1 MPPVSRRIPDA
12 DEPRLDAPC
21 PTTQATGVSPETLRL
36 RTTRLELIAAT
47 LEMALAE
54 RDDRAR
60 LERDHG
66 IRLALP
72 WPPPLNDE
80 ASLAWSI
87 SVLREMDA
95 ASGAGWGFWYF
106 TLPAAAEGDP
116 ALAIGNGGFKGGP
129 DQTGTVEIG
138 YSVLEEYQRRGYA
151 SEAVEALVA
160 WAFLQRGVRRIIAE
174 TYPVLIGSIGVLRKA
189 RFRQVGPASD
199 EGVIRFERLL

>member
-1 MPPVSRRIPDA
+1 MSF
-12 DEPRLDAPC
+12 E
-21 PTTQATGVSPETLRL
+21 SPRL

-54 RDDRAR
+54 RDDPAR
-60 LERDHG
+60 LERDYG

-87 SVLREMDA
+87 SVLREE
-95 ASGAGWGFWYF
+95 GCTAGWGFWYV
-106 TLPAAAEGDP
+106 TLPAVEERGP

-129 DQTGTVEIG
+129 DATGTVEIG

-160 WAFLQRGVRRIIAE
+160 WGFLKPGVRRVIAE
-174 TYPVLIGSIGVLRKA
+174 TYPVLIGSIGVLRKT
-189 RFRQVGPASD
+189 RFREIGPGSE
-199 EGVIRFERLL
+199 EGVIRFERLP